1 MSPMGKPFPRR
12 DRGSTVD
19 FGGWS
24 GLSERASHK
33 LRNEEGKLTRTQ
45 GKKRKKKKHPP
56 KRRWLEGG
64 VWGTVGAVRYAPHRG
79 TTHSGML
86 ELLLFPPFI
95 RKKC

>member
-45 GKKRKKKKHPP
+45 GKKRKKKNKNTS
-56 KRRWLEGG
+56 GG
-64 VWGTVGAVRYAPHRG
+64 GWRDGGGGQWGR
-79 TTHSGML
+79 
-86 ELLLFPPFI
+86 
-95 RKKC
+95 

>member
-45 GKKRKKKKHPP
+45 GKKRKNKT
-56 KRRWLEGG
+56 RTQAEVAGG
-64 VWGTVGAVRYAPHRG
+64 MGVGDSGGGEVC
-79 TTHSGML
+79 TT
-86 ELLLFPPFI
+86 
-95 RKKC
+95 

>member
-45 GKKRKKKKHPP
+45 GTKSEKK
-56 KRRWLEGG
+56 
-64 VWGTVGAVRYAPHRG
+64 T
-79 TTHSGML
+79 
-86 ELLLFPPFI
+86 
-95 RKKC
+95 

>member
-45 GKKRKKKKHPP
+45 GKKRKKKNKNTS
-56 KRRWLEGG
+56 GG
-64 VWGTVGAVRYAPHRG
+64 GWRDGCGGQWGR
-79 TTHSGML
+79 
-86 ELLLFPPFI
+86 
-95 RKKC
+95 